1 MIRTT
6 QEIENYILPL
16 SKALSLESEPKW
28 VYLRFMLNISLS
40 LQKDEFDDVEI
51 EHSDGKEYRLEQI
64 TGEGKGSEDYT
75 KLYWDAIEVFDNIVM
90 TSKKELEQH
99 LQRHIFRGYQI
110 LSTSLK
116 HNSNIF
122 DFMLQEFTDPLT
134 I

>member
-16 SKALSLESEPKW
+16 SKALSLEGEPKW

-40 LQKDEFDDVEI
+40 LQHDDFDTVEI
-51 EHSDGKEYRLEQI
+51 EYFDGKEYRLEQI

-75 KLYWDAIEVFDNIVM
+75 KFYWDAIEIFDNITI

-99 LQRHIFRGYQI
+99 IQRHISRGHHI
-110 LSTSLK
+110 LSSSLK
-116 HNSNIF
+116 SDSNIF
-122 DFMLQEFTDPLT
+122 DFMLQEF
-134 I
+134 

>member
-16 SKALSLESEPKW
+16 SKALSLEGEPKW

-40 LQKDEFDDVEI
+40 LQKDEFDGVKI

-75 KLYWDAIEVFDNIVM
+75 KFYWDAIEVFGNIAIA
-90 TSKKELEQH
+90 SKKDLELH
-99 LQRHIFRGYQI
+99 LQKHIFRGYHI
-110 LSTSLK
+110 LSSSLK
-116 HNSNIF
+116 SDSNIF
-122 DFMLQEFTDPLT
+122 DFMLQEF
-134 I
+134 

>member
-16 SKALSLESEPKW
+16 SKALSLEGEPKW
-28 VYLRFMLNISLS
+28 VYLRFMLNMSLS

-51 EHSDGKEYRLEQI
+51 EHYDGKEYRLEQI

-75 KLYWDAIEVFDNIVM
+75 KFYWDAIEVFDSITI

-99 LQRHIFRGYQI
+99 LQRHIFRGYHI
-110 LSTSLK
+110 LSSSLTSD
-116 HNSNIF
+116 SNIF
-122 DFMLQEFTDPLT
+122 DFMLQEF
-134 I
+134 

>member
-16 SKALSLESEPKW
+16 SKALSLEGEPKW

-51 EHSDGKEYRLEQI
+51 EHFDGKEYRLEQI

-75 KLYWDAIEVFDNIVM
+75 KFYWDAIEVFDNIVM

-99 LQRHIFRGYQI
+99 LQRHIFRGYHI

-116 HNSNIF
+116 QNSNIF
-122 DFMLQEFTDPLT
+122 DFMLQEF
-134 I
+134 

>member
-16 SKALSLESEPKW
+16 SKALSLEGEPKW

-51 EHSDGKEYRLEQI
+51 EHYDGKEYRLEQI

-75 KLYWDAIEVFDNIVM
+75 KFYWDAIEVFDNITI
-90 TSKKELEQH
+90 TSKKDLEQH
-99 LQRHIFRGYQI
+99 LQKHIFRGYHI
-110 LSTSLK
+110 LSSSLK
-116 HNSNIF
+116 SDSNIF
-122 DFMLQEFTDPLT
+122 DFMLQEFN
-134 I
+134 